1 MDIKKYIT
9 NKDIEITNDDI
20 NIDKLTNDLRKG
32 YVLSSEVD
40 SQIKSAVDEANKT
53 SSSTLAEIQSKYD
66 ELSKKFEDTEAR
78 NVALTNE
85 KKTISLQRD
94 MISLG
99 FEEKDFDE
107 VSKLRSSLY
116 AEEQDDKKALSQIM
130 DKFKGTYGKVE
141 PTIPAVPNESGFN
154 SDNKAPIE
162 PNITRKSSIKD
173 MLKIK

>member
-53 SSSTLAEIQSKYD
+53 SSSTIAEIQSKYD
-66 ELSKKFEDTEAR
+66 DISKKYEDVEAR
-78 NVALTNE
+78 NVNLTNE
-85 KKTISLQRD
+85 IKSVSLQRD
-94 MISLG
+94 MVSLG

-107 VSKLRSSLY
+107 VSKLRTSLY
-116 AEEQDDKKALSQIM
+116 GDEQDDKKALSQIM

-141 PTIPAVPNESGFN
+141 TTPVVPNEVGFN
-154 SDNKAPIE
+154 SNQTTTPTE
-162 PNITRKSSIKD
+162 PKITRLTSIKD
-173 MLKIK
+173 IMKK

>member
-32 YVLSSEVD
+32 YVASSEVD
-40 SQIKSAVDEANKT
+40 SQIKSAVEEANKT

-66 ELSKKFEDTEAR
+66 DISKKYEDVEAR
-78 NVALTNE
+78 NVNLTNE
-85 KKTISLQRD
+85 IKNVSLQRD
-94 MISLG
+94 MVSLG

-107 VSKLRSSLY
+107 VSKLRTSLY
-116 AEEQDDKKALSQIM
+116 GEEQDDKKALSQIM

-141 PTIPAVPNESGFN
+141 TQPIVPNEAGFN
-154 SDNKAPIE
+154 SNQTTTPVE
-162 PNITRKSSIKD
+162 PKITRLTSIKD
-173 MLKIK
+173 IMKK

>member
-9 NKDIEITNDDI
+9 NKDIEISNDDI
-20 NIDKLTNDLRKG
+20 NIERLTNDLRKG

-40 SQIKSAVDEANKT
+40 SQVKSAVDEANKT
-53 SSSTLAEIQSKYD
+53 SSSNYAKLQSDFD

-94 MISLG
+94 MVSLG

-107 VSKLRSSLY
+107 VSKLRASLY
-116 AEEQDDKKALSQIM
+116 AEEQD
-130 DKFKGTYGKVE
+130 E
-141 PTIPAVPNESGFN
+141 WN
-154 SDNKAPIE
+154 
-162 PNITRKSSIKD
+162 
-173 MLKIK
+173 